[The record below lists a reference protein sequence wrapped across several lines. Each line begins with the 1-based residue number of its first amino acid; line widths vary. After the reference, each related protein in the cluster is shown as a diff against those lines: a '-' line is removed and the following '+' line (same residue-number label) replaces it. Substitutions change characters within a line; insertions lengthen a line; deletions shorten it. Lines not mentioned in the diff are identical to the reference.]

1 MNIIQRNFFRLI
13 RSGAFNTTEHIEPM
27 SVYKWERL
35 MQLTIMHQVVP
46 YVYEGLQRCK
56 NQFFLKQT
64 DYQWREWLK
73 LKQDAER
80 MINDDEGDEFL
91 RADHLTNPLLNRQLQ
106 NILDDEHSDTI
117 SRKLLLLILRIVRH
131 ILNEGMPVSQLVELG
146 RFLQNEG
153 DHVDKDV
160 FRKWISKLKLSQMC
174 QLEGE
179 FLVLLFGFKKD
190 DVFFLEDK
198 QNKHIEEIAQELI
211 DFTNTRSQDW
221 YFSQD
226 SDSIFVHN
234 SNTTAM
240 FSHVKRS
247 ARYFRYYPSESLTNF
262 FASFVHSLSHIEE

>member
-117 SRKLLLLILRIVRH
+117 SRKLLLLILREI
-131 ILNEGMPVSQLVELG
+131 PVSGETAGLLLVNNHLRVSSQ
-146 RFLQNEG
+146 RFQHKRRTPACQDEQN
-153 DHVDKDV
+153 
-160 FRKWISKLKLSQMC
+160 
-174 QLEGE
+174 
-179 FLVLLFGFKKD
+179 FLL
-190 DVFFLEDK
+190 
-198 QNKHIEEIAQELI
+198 
-211 DFTNTRSQDW
+211 
-221 YFSQD
+221 
-226 SDSIFVHN
+226 
-234 SNTTAM
+234 
-240 FSHVKRS
+240 
-247 ARYFRYYPSESLTNF
+247 P
-262 FASFVHSLSHIEE
+262 